1 MPTPAIIP
9 VADIFS
15 AAIDIL
21 QDRSKFCQRYY
32 YTDKYG
38 IGCNLSSAAS
48 FDASGVI
55 QHIIHNSVHEDEDE
69 ENVLLAI
76 TDNLM
81 REVFYFMYGQSVP
94 LVNDLPDGY
103 EKVMSGLAL
112 ARYLWQDREPD
123 DIDLHSSVED
133 LLEKINESE
142 ML

>member
-1 MPTPAIIP
+1 
-9 VADIFS
+9 
-15 AAIDIL
+15 
-21 QDRSKFCQRYY
+21 
-32 YTDKYG
+32 
-38 IGCNLSSAAS
+38 LSSAAS

-55 QHIIHNSVHEDEDE
+55 QHIIHNSVHEDE